1 MSSHVTTIEQKKK
14 INTSTTTTTTP
25 PVIMKVTDFHSMD
38 GRAYA
43 DIYTYLDRLET
54 RMFDSLLLSLRKFFD
69 TDRVTLIMN
78 SRKKASSLM
87 TALIDF
93 DVKVPEFYEVV
104 RAEGLLALTDLLQN
118 LCKT

>member
-14 INTSTTTTTTP
+14 INTSTTTPTA

-43 DIYTYLDRLET
+43 DIYTHLDRLET